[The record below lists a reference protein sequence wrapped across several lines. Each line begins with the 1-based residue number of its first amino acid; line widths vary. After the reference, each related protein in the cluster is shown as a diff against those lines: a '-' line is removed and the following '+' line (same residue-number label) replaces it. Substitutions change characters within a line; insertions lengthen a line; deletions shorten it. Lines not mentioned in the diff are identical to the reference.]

1 MHDVIC
7 LNVVIQIRNFNICKV
22 IVVAGSD
29 VRDLVLSFATTETK
43 ELNAAS
49 VCSYRQCVSMS
60 DSFMLSGCSP
70 EMIFPK
76 NRFWLMVLLEWVEWV
91 HVPVL
96 CL

>member
-7 LNVVIQIRNFNICKV
+7 LNVVIQIRKCNICKDM
-22 IVVAGSD
+22 IVVAGSEG
-29 VRDLVLSFATTETK
+29 RDLALSFTTTKTK

-70 EMIFPK
+70 ETIFPK
-76 NRFWLMVLLEWVEWV
+76 NRFWLMV
-91 HVPVL
+91 
-96 CL
+96 